1 MLPHSCTAPT
11 LWLKESSLLHLLVI
25 VPMSLHC
32 LQQLSPGF
40 LSIVSWLD
48 PLSYLEPPNHETS

>member
-11 LWLKESSLLHLLVI
+11 LWLEESSLLCLLVI

-32 LQQLSPGF
+32 LEQLSPGF